1 MKIYMVSD
9 DWQGDITYFLSR
21 ENAETARRKNFEEFR
36 DTQESWHAGNVQDDD
51 FYILEYNVEDA

>member
-9 DWQGDITYFLSR
+9 DWQGDITYFLSL

-36 DTQESWHAGNVQDDD
+36 DTRQDWHAGNVQDDD